1 MKRGKRE
8 LPSKRNYKGKTALV
22 ALVLIFC
29 CTVGGTLAWLVAAT
43 GPVENTFTPAHVT
56 CQVNETFKD
65 GTKSDVKIQNTGNID
80 AYIRA
85 AIVVNWADKDGNVYG
100 TTPAENDYTMT
111 MTLKLSDTGWQE
123 GNDGY
128 YYYAN
133 RVKPGAKTSEL
144 IKSCSPVEGK
154 APAGYNLQV
163 TILADAI
170 QADGVD
176 GRSTPAVETVWTNVK
191 VKSDGTLTVKS

>member
-8 LPSKRNYKGKTALV
+8 MRRNYKGRAALV

-29 CTVGGTLAWLVAAT
+29 CTVGGTLAWLAT
-43 GPVENTFTPAHVT
+43 STEDVVNTFTPGEVDSEVHEVL
-56 CQVNETFKD
+56 D
-65 GTKSDVKIQNTGNID
+65 GSTKRNVQIKNTGNVD

-85 AIVVNWADKDGNVYG
+85 AIVVNWADEEGNVYG

>member
-8 LPSKRNYKGKTALV
+8 MCGGRARKGKIALV
-22 ALVLIFC
+22 ALALVFC
-29 CTVGGTLAWLVAAT
+29 CAAVGTLAWLVAVT
-43 GPVENTFTPAHVT
+43 GPVVNTFKPTQVSSYVDEVT
-56 CQVNETFKD
+56 NGTTKKD
-65 GTKSDVKIQNTGNID
+65 VRIQNTGNID

-111 MTLKLSDTGWQE
+111 LNLSDTGWQK
-123 GNDGY
+123 GSDGY

-133 RVKPGAKTSEL
+133 RVKPGEETSVL
-144 IKSCSPVEGK
+144 INSCVPADNQ

-176 GRSTPAVETVWTNVK
+176 GGNKPAVETVWPV
-191 VKSDGTLTVKS
+191 TVKDGALTLKKS